1 MNADLFKPKRFVR
14 EYANHKL
21 EMLQWVAESYKD
33 EYQNEFKKKRIMK
46 AVESYENGFIS
57 ADDAVM
63 TIAQE

>member
-1 MNADLFKPKRFVR
+1 MYKPKRFVR

-21 EMLQWVAESYKD
+21 EMLQWIAENYKD

-46 AVESYENGFIS
+46 SVESYENGFIS